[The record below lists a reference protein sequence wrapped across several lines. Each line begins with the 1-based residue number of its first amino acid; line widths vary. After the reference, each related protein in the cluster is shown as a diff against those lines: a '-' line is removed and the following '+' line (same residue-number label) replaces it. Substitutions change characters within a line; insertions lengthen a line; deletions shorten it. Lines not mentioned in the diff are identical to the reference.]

1 MALNKEIDFC
11 EKISSDVKNAFLQ
24 VYNAFKT
31 RETQLLRQI
40 EVLAQ
45 HYKLNDSYDKCLKQV
60 TVVFDNEND
69 ILNSVANFGRIDFN
83 GLSCDSDV
91 FKIEDY
97 QKPESDHV
105 SLYKYLEN
113 SHSDHLNTSNS
124 TKIDSNK
131 LKQLIQES
139 EDSNE
144 YICAEEI
151 LSAPNTNS
159 KNVAVLET
167 SNSILECIEK
177 QDASLCL
184 HISTTGDDEPVGIR
198 EDTSVSVNETKRV
211 VTCDNN
217 FETTSLNSFIS
228 SASVPNLNCKCNDSV
243 NVSGN
248 TSKTQK
254 DSYLTNS
261 ANNLT
266 ENANAGRVEKL
277 ANVPDRVRKLS
288 MKQPVQVQQWMKQI
302 ISEPEI
308 EPAPSNVMEHSHIK
322 VIRKESV

>member
-1 MALNKEIDFC
+1 MQ
-11 EKISSDVKNAFLQ
+11 ISSEVKNAFLQ
-24 VYNAFKT
+24 VYNALKT

-69 ILNSVANFGRIDFN
+69 VLNSVANFGRIDFN

-113 SHSDHLNTSNS
+113 SYSDHLNTSNS

-131 LKQLIQES
+131 LKLLIQEK
-139 EDSNE
+139 EDTNE
-144 YICAEEI
+144 YICGEEI
-151 LSAPNTNS
+151 LLEPDTSD
-159 KNVAVLET
+159 KNVVVLET

-184 HISTTGDDEPVGIR
+184 HVSATVDDEPVGTR
-198 EDTSVSVNETKRV
+198 QDTNISVNETKRV
-211 VTCDNN
+211 ATCDNN
-217 FETTSLNSFIS
+217 CETTNFNSFIS
-228 SASVPNLNCKCNDSV
+228 SASVPNLNCKCSDSV
-243 NVSGN
+243 NVSAYP
-248 TSKTQK
+248 SKTQK
-254 DSYLTNS
+254 DSFLTNS
-261 ANNLT
+261 ENNLT
-266 ENANAGRVEKL
+266 ENVNVEKL
-277 ANVPDRVRKLS
+277 GNVPDRVRKLS

-322 VIRKESV
+322 VLRKESV